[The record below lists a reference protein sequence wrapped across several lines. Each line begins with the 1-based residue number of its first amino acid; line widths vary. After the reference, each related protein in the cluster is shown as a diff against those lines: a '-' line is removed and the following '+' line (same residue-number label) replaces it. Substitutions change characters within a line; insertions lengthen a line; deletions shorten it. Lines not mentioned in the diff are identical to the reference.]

1 MNKGLK
7 QRLFFS
13 TETLFTE
20 RSASTGVQFTSS
32 GFGTNTKLS
41 VCEAECVYVCV
52 LSIECVH
59 TELALGCIYG
69 IDGKR

>member
-1 MNKGLK
+1 MNEGLK

-32 GFGTNTKLS
+32 GFGTNAKLS
-41 VCEAECVYVCV
+41 VCEAECVYVRVSRLVCACAP
-52 LSIECVH
+52 S
-59 TELALGCIYG
+59 
-69 IDGKR
+69 